1 MDTSISATD
10 RETIYVSSDDRSV
23 ISRVRKLKAADPDRI
38 VIIREP
44 ENNDGCIYCRMPYEY
59 LHLNKKRTVNMTDE
73 QKKISADR
81 LRSLRNDR
89 ISHVDS
95 TN

>member
-38 VIIREP
+38 VIIMEP

-59 LHLNKKRTVNMTDE
+59 LFLRKKKTVIMTE
-73 QKKISADR
+73 ERRKVAADR

-89 ISHVDS
+89 ISNVDS